1 MSDLFNLSGKNAL
14 ITGGS
19 KGLGKAMARA
29 LAQAGADVVI
39 SSRHEDELRSAL
51 QEILQGT
58 SQKGHYLV
66 ADMSRREDVRRL
78 AREAL
83 GRVGHVDILINNA
96 GTNTPQTT
104 ESIRDEDWDRVMEI
118 NLHSCMALTREL
130 IPQMKERRWGRV
142 IHLASI
148 MAYVSKEGR
157 GVYSATKAALVG
169 MTRAMALELGPFG
182 ITVNCIAP
190 GFFMTD
196 LPNRLLSAEEKQAF
210 AQAAALNRWG
220 EPEELAGPVLLLAS
234 DAGSFITGSTLLVDG
249 GILCR

>member
-1 MSDLFNLSGKNAL
+1 MSDLFNLQGKVAL

-29 LAQAGADVVI
+29 LAQAGADILI
-39 SSRHEDELRSAL
+39 SSRHEDELKSAL

-58 SQKGHYLV
+58 TRQGHAIV
-66 ADMSRREDVRRL
+66 ADMSKREDVTQL
-78 AREAL
+78 AQTSLQRM
-83 GRVGHVDILINNA
+83 GHVDILINNA
-96 GTNTPQTT
+96 GTNTPQPM
-104 ESIRDEDWDRVMEI
+104 ESIKDEDWDRVMEI
-118 NLHSCMALTREL
+118 NLHSCMSLSRTL
-130 IPQMKERRWGRV
+130 IPQMKERRWGRI
-142 IHLASI
+142 IHLASV
-148 MAYVSKEGR
+148 MAFVSKEGR
-157 GVYSATKAALVG
+157 SVYSATKAALVG

-220 EPEELAGPVLLLAS
+220 EPEELAGPTLLLAS
-234 DAGSFITGSTLLVDG
+234 NAGSFITGSTLLVDG

>member
-1 MSDLFNLSGKNAL
+1 MSNLFNLTGKTAL

-39 SSRHEDELRSAL
+39 SSRHEDELQSAL
-51 QEILQGT
+51 KEILQGT
-58 SQKGHYLV
+58 TRKGHYLV
-66 ADMSRREDVRRL
+66 ADMGRREDVKRL

-83 GRVGHVDILINNA
+83 ERVGHVDILINNA
-96 GTNTPQTT
+96 GTNTPQPT

-118 NLHSCMALTREL
+118 NLHSCMALTRAL
-130 IPQMKERRWGRV
+130 IPSMKERRWGRV
-142 IHLASI
+142 IHLASV

-157 GVYSATKAALVG
+157 SAYSATKAALVG
-169 MTRAMALELGPFG
+169 MTRAMALEVGPFG

-196 LPNRLLSAEEKQAF
+196 LPNRLLSEEEKKGF

>member
-1 MSDLFNLSGKNAL
+1 MSDLFNLEGKVAL

-29 LAQAGADVVI
+29 LAQAGADVLI
-39 SSRHEDELRSAL
+39 SSRHEDELKSAL
-51 QEILQGT
+51 QEILHGTTRQG
-58 SQKGHYLV
+58 HAIV
-66 ADMSRREDVRRL
+66 ADMSRREDVIRL
-78 AREAL
+78 AQIAL
-83 GRVGHVDILINNA
+83 QRMGHIDILINNA
-96 GTNTPQTT
+96 GTNTPQPM
-104 ESIRDEDWDRVMEI
+104 ESIKDEDWDRVMEI
-118 NLHSCMALTREL
+118 NLHSCMTLSRAL
-130 IPQMKERRWGRV
+130 IPQMKERRWGRI

-148 MAYVSKEGR
+148 MAFVSKEGR
-157 GVYSATKAALVG
+157 SVYSATKGALVA

-196 LPNRLLSAEEKQAF
+196 LPNHLLSADEKKAF

-220 EPEELAGPVLLLAS
+220 EPEELAGPALLLAS
-234 DAGSFITGSTLLVDG
+234 NAGSFITGSTLLVDG